1 MKTLKKNLQRL
12 TMKTDMVRP
21 HKTLERN
28 GVLALMLT
36 EGEFSGIIF
45 SYGRVSFEEDKEN
58 DRLRVKFVYNI
69 HEQEPENL
77 DHDAFKKELGD
88 FLMELMMYGVI
99 NNDIVYTGGVDENR
113 EVDPIE
119 LDSQ

>member
-1 MKTLKKNLQRL
+1 
-12 TMKTDMVRP
+12 MKTDMVRP

-28 GVLALMLT
+28 GVIALMLT

-45 SYGRVSFEEDKEN
+45 SYGRVSFVEDKEN
-58 DRLRVKFVYNI
+58 DRLRVNFVYNI

-88 FLMELMMYGVI
+88 FLMELMAYGVV

>member
-1 MKTLKKNLQRL
+1 
-12 TMKTDMVRP
+12 MKTDMVRP

-45 SYGRVSFEEDKEN
+45 SYGRVSFEEDKQN
-58 DRLRVKFVYNI
+58 DRLRVKFAYTI
-69 HEQEPENL
+69 HEEEPENL
-77 DHDAFKKELGD
+77 DHEAFKNELGD

-113 EVDPIE
+113 EFNPIE

>member
-1 MKTLKKNLQRL
+1 
-12 TMKTDMVRP
+12 MKTDMVRP

-45 SYGRVSFEEDKEN
+45 SYGRVSFDEDKEN
-58 DRLRVKFVYNI
+58 DKLKVKFDYTI
-69 HEQEPENL
+69 HEQEPESL
-77 DHDAFKKELGD
+77 DKLGFEKELGD
-88 FLMELMMYGVI
+88 FLMELMAYGI
-99 NNDIVYTGGVDENR
+99 IKNDLVYTGGVDENR